1 MQNIKKVVIP
11 VAGHGTRSLPASKNV
26 PKEMLPIYN
35 KPVIQYVVEEAVQA
49 GIHDVVFVTS
59 KEKTALEDYFD
70 HHLPLEDVLERTG
83 KNELLKTVRDLVEMV
98 TVMSV
103 RQKRQLGFGHAVLCA
118 KSIVQNE
125 PFAVMVGDDIILG
138 EDCGLK
144 QLIEIAQKENK
155 PVIGVMEVDPSM
167 VYKYGIVAGNT
178 RSDGIIEITDM
189 VEKPSVENAPSNMAI
204 IGRYV
209 LPPEIF
215 TYLEKG
221 KPGHGG
227 EIQLTDALN
236 ALAKD
241 RGMLAVPVKG
251 RRFDAGDLLDFLSVN
266 VYFALQDPKMKNA
279 MQNRLQALLNE
290 FSNN

>member
-1 MQNIKKVVIP
+1 MKNIRKVVIP

-35 KPVIQYVVEEAVQA
+35 KPVIHYVVDEAVNA
-49 GIHDVVFVTS
+49 GIENVVFITS

-70 HHLPLEDVLERTG
+70 HHYALEDVLERTG
-83 KNELLKTVRDLVEMV
+83 KKELLKTVQELAHYVNV
-98 TVMSV
+98 ISV
-103 RQKRQLGFGHAVLCA
+103 RQKCQLGFGHAVLTA
-118 KSIVQNE
+118 KPVVGNE
-125 PFAVMVGDDIILG
+125 PFGVMVGDDILLG
-138 EDCGLK
+138 KDCGLK
-144 QLIEIAQKENK
+144 ELIDVAEKENK
-155 PVIGVMEVDPSM
+155 PVIGIMEVDPSM
-167 VYKYGIVAGNT
+167 VCKYGIVAGNK
-178 RSDGIIEITDM
+178 RPDGIIEITDM
-189 VEKPSVENAPSNMAI
+189 VEKPKVGEAPSNMAI

-215 TYLEKG
+215 DYLENA

-236 ALAKD
+236 LLAKE

-266 VYFALQDPKMKNA
+266 MYFALHDGNMKDA
-279 MQNRLQALLNE
+279 MKKRLQSLLQE
-290 FSNN
+290 FE

>member
-1 MQNIKKVVIP
+1 MKNIRKVVIP

-35 KPVIQYVVEEAVQA
+35 KPVIHYVVDEAVNA
-49 GIHDVVFVTS
+49 GIENVVFVTS

-70 HHLPLEDVLERTG
+70 HHYALEDVLERTG
-83 KNELLKTVRDLVEMV
+83 KKELLKTVQELAHYVNV
-98 TVMSV
+98 ISV
-103 RQKRQLGFGHAVLCA
+103 RQKCQLGFGHAVLAA
-118 KSIVQNE
+118 KPVVGNE
-125 PFAVMVGDDIILG
+125 PFGVMVGDDILLG
-138 EDCGLK
+138 KDCGLK
-144 QLIEIAQKENK
+144 ELIDVAEKENK
-155 PVIGVMEVDPSM
+155 PVIGIMEVDPSM
-167 VYKYGIVAGNT
+167 VCKYGIVAGNK
-178 RSDGIIEITDM
+178 RPDGIIEITDM
-189 VEKPSVENAPSNMAI
+189 VEKPKVGEAPSNMAI

-215 TYLEKG
+215 DYLENA

-236 ALAKD
+236 LLAKE

-266 VYFALQDPKMKNA
+266 MYFALHDGNMKDA
-279 MQNRLQALLNE
+279 MKKRLQSLLQE
-290 FSNN
+290 FE

>member
-1 MQNIKKVVIP
+1 MQHIKKVVIP

-35 KPVIQYVVEEAVQA
+35 KPVIHYVVDEAVNA
-49 GIHDVVFVTS
+49 GIKDVIFVTS

-70 HHLPLEDVLERTG
+70 HHFALEDALERTG
-83 KNELLKTVRDLVEMV
+83 KTELLRTVQELADYVN
-98 TVMSV
+98 VMSV

-118 KSIVQNE
+118 KSIVGSE

-144 QLIEIAQKENK
+144 ELIDIAQKENK
-155 PVIGVMEVDPSM
+155 PVVGVMEVDPSM
-167 VYKYGIVAGNT
+167 VNKYGIVAGNK

-189 VEKPSVENAPSNMAI
+189 VEKPKVGEAPSNMAI

-215 TYLEKG
+215 DYLERG
-221 KPGHGG
+221 KPGYGG

-236 ALAKD
+236 RFAKD
-241 RGMLAVPVKG
+241 RQMLAVPVKG

-266 VYFALQDPKMKNA
+266 VYFALQDEKMKDG
-279 MQNRLQALLNE
+279 MKKRLQKILAE
-290 FSNN
+290 FA

>member
-1 MQNIKKVVIP
+1 MKNIRKVVIP

-35 KPVIQYVVEEAVQA
+35 KPVIHYVVDEAVNA
-49 GIHDVVFVTS
+49 GVENVIFVTS

-70 HHLPLEDVLERTG
+70 HHYALEDVLERTG
-83 KNELLKTVRDLVEMV
+83 KKELLKTVQELAHYVNV
-98 TVMSV
+98 ISV
-103 RQKRQLGFGHAVLCA
+103 RQKCQLGFGHAVLTA
-118 KSIVQNE
+118 KPVVGNE
-125 PFAVMVGDDIILG
+125 PFAVMVGDDILLG
-138 EDCGLK
+138 KDCGLK
-144 QLIEIAQKENK
+144 ELIDVAEKENK

-167 VYKYGIVAGNT
+167 VCKYGIVAGSK
-178 RSDGIIEITDM
+178 RPDGTIEITDM
-189 VEKPSVENAPSNMAI
+189 VEKPKVGEAPSNMAI

-215 TYLEKG
+215 NYLEKA

-236 ALAKD
+236 LLAKE

-266 VYFALQDPKMKNA
+266 MYFALHDGNMKDA
-279 MQNRLQALLNE
+279 MKKRLQSLLQE
-290 FSNN
+290 FE

>member
-1 MQNIKKVVIP
+1 MKNIRKVVIP

-35 KPVIQYVVEEAVQA
+35 KPVIHYVVDEAVNA
-49 GIHDVVFVTS
+49 GIENVVFVTS

-70 HHLPLEDVLERTG
+70 HHYALEDVLERTG
-83 KNELLKTVRDLVEMV
+83 KKELLKTVQELAHYVNV
-98 TVMSV
+98 ISV
-103 RQKRQLGFGHAVLCA
+103 RQKCQLGFGHAVLTA
-118 KSIVQNE
+118 KPVVGNE
-125 PFAVMVGDDIILG
+125 PFGVMVGDDILLG
-138 EDCGLK
+138 KDCGLK
-144 QLIEIAQKENK
+144 ELIDVAEKENK

-167 VYKYGIVAGNT
+167 VCKYGIVAGNK
-178 RSDGIIEITDM
+178 RPDGIIEITDM
-189 VEKPSVENAPSNMAI
+189 VEKPKVGEAPSNMAI

-215 TYLEKG
+215 NYLEKA

-236 ALAKD
+236 LLAKE

-266 VYFALQDPKMKNA
+266 MYFALHDGNMKDA
-279 MQNRLQALLNE
+279 MKKRLQSLLQE
-290 FSNN
+290 FE

>member
-1 MQNIKKVVIP
+1 MKNIRKVVIP

-35 KPVIQYVVEEAVQA
+35 KPVIHYVVDEAVNA
-49 GIHDVVFVTS
+49 GVENVIFVTS

-70 HHLPLEDVLERTG
+70 HHYALEDVLERTG
-83 KNELLKTVRDLVEMV
+83 KKELLKTVQELAHYVNV
-98 TVMSV
+98 ISV
-103 RQKRQLGFGHAVLCA
+103 RQKCQLGFGHAVLTA
-118 KSIVQNE
+118 KTVVGNE
-125 PFAVMVGDDIILG
+125 PFAVMVGDDILLG
-138 EDCGLK
+138 KDCGLK
-144 QLIEIAQKENK
+144 ELIDVAEKENK

-167 VYKYGIVAGNT
+167 VCKYGIVAGSK
-178 RSDGIIEITDM
+178 RPDGIIEITDM
-189 VEKPSVENAPSNMAI
+189 VEKPEVGEAPSNMAI

-215 TYLEKG
+215 NYLEKA

-236 ALAKD
+236 LLAKE

-266 VYFALQDPKMKNA
+266 MYFALHDGNMKDA
-279 MQNRLQALLNE
+279 MKKRLQSLLQE
-290 FSNN
+290 FE

>member
-1 MQNIKKVVIP
+1 MKNIKKVVIP

-35 KPVIQYVVEEAVQA
+35 KPVIHYVVDEAVSA

-70 HHLPLEDVLERTG
+70 HHYALEDVLERTG
-83 KNELLKTVRDLVEMV
+83 KSKLLKTVQELAHYVNV
-98 TVMSV
+98 ISV
-103 RQKRQLGFGHAVLCA
+103 RQKCQLGFGHAVLTA
-118 KSIVQNE
+118 KSVIGNE
-125 PFAVMVGDDIILG
+125 SFAVMVGDDILLG
-138 EDCGLK
+138 DHCGLPE
-144 QLIEIAQKENK
+144 LIAVAEKEDK

-167 VYKYGIVAGNT
+167 VNKYGIIAGNK
-178 RSDGIIEITDM
+178 RPDGIIEITQM
-189 VEKPSVENAPSNMAI
+189 VEKPRVEDAPSNMAI

-215 TYLEKG
+215 NYLENA

-236 ALAKD
+236 LLAQE

-266 VYFALQDPKMKNA
+266 IYFALHDENMKDRIID
-279 MQNRLQALLNE
+279 RLKELVFE
-290 FSNN
+290 FE

>member
-1 MQNIKKVVIP
+1 MKNIRKVVIP

-35 KPVIQYVVEEAVQA
+35 KPVIHYVVDEAVNA
-49 GIHDVVFVTS
+49 GVENVIFVTS

-70 HHLPLEDVLERTG
+70 HHYALEDVLERTG
-83 KNELLKTVRDLVEMV
+83 KKELLKTVQELAHYVNV
-98 TVMSV
+98 ISV
-103 RQKRQLGFGHAVLCA
+103 RQKCQLGFGHAVLTA
-118 KSIVQNE
+118 KTVVGNE
-125 PFAVMVGDDIILG
+125 PFAVMVGDDILLG
-138 EDCGLK
+138 KDCGLK
-144 QLIEIAQKENK
+144 ELIDVAEKENK

-167 VYKYGIVAGNT
+167 VCKYGIVAGSK
-178 RSDGIIEITDM
+178 RPDGIIEITDM
-189 VEKPSVENAPSNMAI
+189 VEKPKVGEAPSNMAI

-215 TYLEKG
+215 NYLEKA

-236 ALAKD
+236 LLAKE

-266 VYFALQDPKMKNA
+266 MYFALHDGNMKDA
-279 MQNRLQALLNE
+279 MKKRLQSLLQE
-290 FSNN
+290 FE

>member
-1 MQNIKKVVIP
+1 MKNIRKVVIP

-35 KPVIQYVVEEAVQA
+35 KPVIHYVVDEAVNA
-49 GIHDVVFVTS
+49 GVENVIFVTS

-70 HHLPLEDVLERTG
+70 HHYALEDVLERTG
-83 KNELLKTVRDLVEMV
+83 KKELLKTVQELAHYVNV
-98 TVMSV
+98 ISV
-103 RQKRQLGFGHAVLCA
+103 RQKCQLGFGHAVLTA
-118 KSIVQNE
+118 KPVVGNE
-125 PFAVMVGDDIILG
+125 PFAVMVGDDILLG
-138 EDCGLK
+138 KDCGLK
-144 QLIEIAQKENK
+144 ELIDVAEKENK

-167 VYKYGIVAGNT
+167 VCKYGIVAGSK
-178 RSDGIIEITDM
+178 RPDGIIEITDM
-189 VEKPSVENAPSNMAI
+189 VEKPKVGEAPSNMAI

-215 TYLEKG
+215 NYLEKA

-236 ALAKD
+236 LLAKE

-266 VYFALQDPKMKNA
+266 MYFALHDGNMKDA
-279 MQNRLQALLNE
+279 MKKRLQSLLQE
-290 FSNN
+290 FE

>member
-1 MQNIKKVVIP
+1 MKNIRKVVIP

-35 KPVIQYVVEEAVQA
+35 KPVIHYVVDEAVNA
-49 GIHDVVFVTS
+49 GIENVVFVTS

-70 HHLPLEDVLERTG
+70 HQYALEDVLERTG
-83 KNELLKTVRDLVEMV
+83 KKELLKTVQELAHYVNV
-98 TVMSV
+98 ISV
-103 RQKRQLGFGHAVLCA
+103 RQKCQLGFGHAVLTA
-118 KSIVQNE
+118 KPVVGNE
-125 PFAVMVGDDIILG
+125 PFGVMVGDDILLG
-138 EDCGLK
+138 KDCGLK
-144 QLIEIAQKENK
+144 ELIDVAEKENK

-167 VYKYGIVAGNT
+167 VCKYGIVAGNK
-178 RSDGIIEITDM
+178 RPDGIIEITDM
-189 VEKPSVENAPSNMAI
+189 VEKPKVGEAPSNMAI

-215 TYLEKG
+215 NYLEKA

-236 ALAKD
+236 LLAKE

-266 VYFALQDPKMKNA
+266 MYFALHDGNMKDA
-279 MQNRLQALLNE
+279 MKKRLQSLLQE
-290 FSNN
+290 FE

>member
-1 MQNIKKVVIP
+1 MKNIRKVVIP

-35 KPVIQYVVEEAVQA
+35 KPVIHYVVDEAVNA
-49 GIHDVVFVTS
+49 GIENVVFVTS

-70 HHLPLEDVLERTG
+70 HHYALEDVLERTG
-83 KNELLKTVRDLVEMV
+83 KKELLKTVQELAHYVNV
-98 TVMSV
+98 ISI
-103 RQKRQLGFGHAVLCA
+103 RQKCQLGFGHAVLTA
-118 KSIVQNE
+118 KPVVGNE
-125 PFAVMVGDDIILG
+125 PFGVMVGDDILLG
-138 EDCGLK
+138 KDCGLK
-144 QLIEIAQKENK
+144 ELIDVAEKENK

-167 VYKYGIVAGNT
+167 VCKYGIVAGNK
-178 RSDGIIEITDM
+178 RPDGIIEITDM
-189 VEKPSVENAPSNMAI
+189 VEKPKVGEAPSNMAI

-215 TYLEKG
+215 DYLENA

-236 ALAKD
+236 LLAKE

-266 VYFALQDPKMKNA
+266 MYFALHDGNMKDA
-279 MQNRLQALLNE
+279 MKKRLQSLLQE
-290 FSNN
+290 FE

>member
-1 MQNIKKVVIP
+1 MKNIRKVVIP

-35 KPVIQYVVEEAVQA
+35 KPVIHYVVDEAVNA
-49 GIHDVVFVTS
+49 GIENVVFVTS

-70 HHLPLEDVLERTG
+70 HHYALEDVLERTG
-83 KNELLKTVRDLVEMV
+83 KKELLKTVQELAHYVNV
-98 TVMSV
+98 ISV
-103 RQKRQLGFGHAVLCA
+103 RQKCQLGFGHAVLTA
-118 KSIVQNE
+118 KPVVGNE
-125 PFAVMVGDDIILG
+125 PFGVMVGDDILLG
-138 EDCGLK
+138 KDCGLK
-144 QLIEIAQKENK
+144 ELIDVAEKENK
-155 PVIGVMEVDPSM
+155 PVIGIMEVDPSM
-167 VYKYGIVAGNT
+167 VCKYGIVAGNK
-178 RSDGIIEITDM
+178 RPDGIIEITDM
-189 VEKPSVENAPSNMAI
+189 VEKPKVGEAPSNMAI

-215 TYLEKG
+215 NYLEKA

-236 ALAKD
+236 LLAKE

-266 VYFALQDPKMKNA
+266 MYFALHDGNMKDA
-279 MQNRLQALLNE
+279 MKKRLQSLLQE
-290 FSNN
+290 FE

>member
-1 MQNIKKVVIP
+1 MQNIQKVVIP

-35 KPVIQYVVEEAVQA
+35 KPVIHYVVDEAVNA
-49 GIHDVVFVTS
+49 GIKNVVFVTS

-70 HHLPLEDVLERTG
+70 HHYALEDVLERTG
-83 KNELLKTVRDLVEMV
+83 KKELLRTVQELADMV
-98 TVMSV
+98 DVISV
-103 RQKRQLGFGHAVLCA
+103 RQKCQLGFGHAVLCA
-118 KSIVQNE
+118 KSVVGSE

-138 EDCGLK
+138 EDAGLK
-144 QLIEIAQKENK
+144 ELIDVAQRENK
-155 PVIGVMEVDPSM
+155 PVVGVMEVDPS
-167 VYKYGIVAGNT
+167 VVHKYGIVAGT
-178 RSDGIIEITDM
+178 PRPDGIIEITDM
-189 VEKPSVENAPSNMAI
+189 VEKPKAEEAPSNLAI

-215 TYLEKG
+215 SYLENA

-227 EIQLTDALN
+227 EIQLTDALSR
-236 ALAKD
+236 LAKD

-266 VYFALQDPKMKNA
+266 MYFALQDDKMKDG
-279 MQNRLQALLNE
+279 MKKRLQKLLAE
-290 FSNN
+290 FE

>member
-1 MQNIKKVVIP
+1 MKNIRKVVIP

-35 KPVIQYVVEEAVQA
+35 KPVIHYVVDEAVNA
-49 GIHDVVFVTS
+49 GIENVVFVTS

-70 HHLPLEDVLERTG
+70 HHYALEDVLERTG
-83 KNELLKTVRDLVEMV
+83 KKELLKTVQELAHYVNV
-98 TVMSV
+98 ISV
-103 RQKRQLGFGHAVLCA
+103 RQKCQLGFGHAVLAA
-118 KSIVQNE
+118 KPVVGNE
-125 PFAVMVGDDIILG
+125 PFGVMVGDDILLG
-138 EDCGLK
+138 KDCGLK
-144 QLIEIAQKENK
+144 ELIDVAEKENK

-167 VYKYGIVAGNT
+167 VCKYGIVAGNK
-178 RSDGIIEITDM
+178 RPDGIIEITDM
-189 VEKPSVENAPSNMAI
+189 VEKPKVGEAPSNMAI

-215 TYLEKG
+215 DYLENA

-236 ALAKD
+236 LLAKE

-266 VYFALQDPKMKNA
+266 MYFALHDGNMKDA
-279 MQNRLQALLNE
+279 MKKRLQSLLQE
-290 FSNN
+290 FE

>member
-1 MQNIKKVVIP
+1 MKNIRKVVIP

-35 KPVIQYVVEEAVQA
+35 KPVIHYVVEEAVNA
-49 GIHDVVFVTS
+49 GIENVVFVTS

-70 HHLPLEDVLERTG
+70 HHYVLEDVLERTG
-83 KNELLKTVRDLVEMV
+83 KKELLKTVQELAHYVNV
-98 TVMSV
+98 ISV
-103 RQKRQLGFGHAVLCA
+103 RQKCQLGFGHAVLTA
-118 KSIVQNE
+118 KPVVGNE
-125 PFAVMVGDDIILG
+125 PFGVMVGDDILLG
-138 EDCGLK
+138 KDCGLK
-144 QLIEIAQKENK
+144 ELIDIAEKENK

-167 VYKYGIVAGNT
+167 VCKYGIVAGNK
-178 RSDGIIEITDM
+178 RPDGIIEITDM
-189 VEKPSVENAPSNMAI
+189 VEKPKVGEAPSNMAI

-215 TYLEKG
+215 DYLENA

-236 ALAKD
+236 LLAKE

-266 VYFALQDPKMKNA
+266 MYFALHDGNMKDA
-279 MQNRLQALLNE
+279 MKKRLQSLLQE
-290 FSNN
+290 FE

>member
-1 MQNIKKVVIP
+1 MQHIKKVVIP

-35 KPVIQYVVEEAVQA
+35 KPVIHYVVDEAVNA
-49 GIHDVVFVTS
+49 GIKDVIFVTS

-70 HHLPLEDVLERTG
+70 HHFALEDALERTG
-83 KNELLKTVRDLVEMV
+83 KTELLRTVQELADYVN
-98 TVMSV
+98 VMSV

-118 KSIVQNE
+118 KSIVGSE

-144 QLIEIAQKENK
+144 ELIDIAQKENK
-155 PVIGVMEVDPSM
+155 PVVGVMEVDPSM
-167 VYKYGIVAGNT
+167 VNKYGIVAGNK

-189 VEKPSVENAPSNMAI
+189 VEKPKVGEAPSNMAI

-215 TYLEKG
+215 DYLESG
-221 KPGHGG
+221 KPGYGG

-236 ALAKD
+236 RLAKD
-241 RGMLAVPVKG
+241 RQMLAVPVKG

-266 VYFALQDPKMKNA
+266 VYFALQDEKMKDG
-279 MQNRLQALLNE
+279 MKKRLQKILAE
-290 FSNN
+290 FA

>member
-1 MQNIKKVVIP
+1 MKNIRKVVIP

-35 KPVIQYVVEEAVQA
+35 KPVIHYVVDEAVNA
-49 GIHDVVFVTS
+49 GVENVIFVTS

-70 HHLPLEDVLERTG
+70 HHYALEDVLERTG
-83 KNELLKTVRDLVEMV
+83 KKELLKTVQELAHYVNV
-98 TVMSV
+98 ISV
-103 RQKRQLGFGHAVLCA
+103 RQKCPLGFGHAVLTA
-118 KSIVQNE
+118 KPVVGNE
-125 PFAVMVGDDIILG
+125 PFAVMVGDDILLG
-138 EDCGLK
+138 KDCGLK
-144 QLIEIAQKENK
+144 ELIDVAEKENK

-167 VYKYGIVAGNT
+167 VCKYGIVAGSK
-178 RSDGIIEITDM
+178 RPDGIIEITDM
-189 VEKPSVENAPSNMAI
+189 VEKPKVGEAPSNMAI

-215 TYLEKG
+215 NYLEKA

-236 ALAKD
+236 LLAKE

-266 VYFALQDPKMKNA
+266 MYFALHDGNMKDA
-279 MQNRLQALLNE
+279 MKKRLQSLLQE
-290 FSNN
+290 FE

>member
-1 MQNIKKVVIP
+1 MKNIRKVVIP

-35 KPVIQYVVEEAVQA
+35 KPVIHYVVDEAVNA
-49 GIHDVVFVTS
+49 GIENVVFVTS

-70 HHLPLEDVLERTG
+70 HHYALEDVLERTG
-83 KNELLKTVRDLVEMV
+83 KKELLKTVQELAHYVNV
-98 TVMSV
+98 ISV
-103 RQKRQLGFGHAVLCA
+103 RQKCQLGFGHALLTA
-118 KSIVQNE
+118 KPVVGNE
-125 PFAVMVGDDIILG
+125 PFGVMVGDDILLG
-138 EDCGLK
+138 KDCGLK
-144 QLIEIAQKENK
+144 ELIDVAEKENK

-167 VYKYGIVAGNT
+167 VCKYGIVAGNK
-178 RSDGIIEITDM
+178 RPDGIIEITDM
-189 VEKPSVENAPSNMAI
+189 VEKPKVGEAPSNMAI

-215 TYLEKG
+215 NYLEKA

-236 ALAKD
+236 LLAKE

-266 VYFALQDPKMKNA
+266 MYFALHDGNMKDA
-279 MQNRLQALLNE
+279 MKKRLQSLLQE
-290 FSNN
+290 FE

>member
-1 MQNIKKVVIP
+1 MKNIRKVVIP

-35 KPVIQYVVEEAVQA
+35 KPVIHYVVDEAVNA
-49 GIHDVVFVTS
+49 GVENVIFVTS

-70 HHLPLEDVLERTG
+70 HHYALEDVLERTG
-83 KNELLKTVRDLVEMV
+83 KKELLKTVQELAHYVNV
-98 TVMSV
+98 ISV
-103 RQKRQLGFGHAVLCA
+103 RQKCQLGFGHAVLTA
-118 KSIVQNE
+118 KPVVGNE
-125 PFAVMVGDDIILG
+125 PFAVMVGDDILLG
-138 EDCGLK
+138 KDCGLK
-144 QLIEIAQKENK
+144 ELIDVAEKENK

-167 VYKYGIVAGNT
+167 VCKYGIVAGSK
-178 RSDGIIEITDM
+178 RPDGIIEITDM
-189 VEKPSVENAPSNMAI
+189 VEKPKVGEAPSNMAI
-204 IGRYV
+204 VGRYV

-215 TYLEKG
+215 NYLEKA

-236 ALAKD
+236 LLAKE

-266 VYFALQDPKMKNA
+266 MYFALHDGNMKDA
-279 MQNRLQALLNE
+279 MKKRLQSLLQE
-290 FSNN
+290 FE

>member
-1 MQNIKKVVIP
+1 MKDIKKVVIP

-35 KPVIQYVVEEAVQA
+35 KPVIHYVVDEAVNA

-70 HHLPLEDVLERTG
+70 HHYALEDVLERTG
-83 KNELLKTVRDLVEMV
+83 KTALLKTVQELAHYVNV
-98 TVMSV
+98 ISV
-103 RQKRQLGFGHAVLCA
+103 RQKCQLGFGHAVLTA
-118 KSIVQNE
+118 KPVVGNE
-125 PFAVMVGDDIILG
+125 PFAVMVGDDILLG

-144 QLIEIAQKENK
+144 ELIAVAEREDK
-155 PVIGVMEVDPSM
+155 PVIGVMEVESNM
-167 VYKYGIVAGNT
+167 VDKYGIVAGNK
-178 RSDGIIEITDM
+178 RSDGIIEITEM
-189 VEKPSVENAPSNMAI
+189 VEKPSAEEAPSNMAI

-215 TYLEKG
+215 HYLENA

-236 ALAKD
+236 LLAKD
-241 RGMLAVPVKG
+241 RGMLAVPLKG

-266 VYFALQDPKMKNA
+266 IYFALHDEKMKDRIIDR
-279 MQNRLQALLNE
+279 MKELVFE
-290 FSNN
+290 FE

>member
-1 MQNIKKVVIP
+1 MKNIRKVVIP

-26 PKEMLPIYN
+26 RKEMLPIYN
-35 KPVIQYVVEEAVQA
+35 KPVIHYVVDEAVNA
-49 GIHDVVFVTS
+49 GIENVVFVTS

-70 HHLPLEDVLERTG
+70 HHYALEDVLERTG
-83 KNELLKTVRDLVEMV
+83 KKELLKTVQELAHYVNV
-98 TVMSV
+98 ISV
-103 RQKRQLGFGHAVLCA
+103 RQKCQLGFGHAVLTA
-118 KSIVQNE
+118 KPVVGNE
-125 PFAVMVGDDIILG
+125 PFGVMVGDDILLG
-138 EDCGLK
+138 KDCGLK
-144 QLIEIAQKENK
+144 ELIDVAEKENK

-167 VYKYGIVAGNT
+167 VCKYGIVAGNK
-178 RSDGIIEITDM
+178 RPDGIIEITDM
-189 VEKPSVENAPSNMAI
+189 VEKPKVGEAPSNMAI

-215 TYLEKG
+215 DYLENA

-236 ALAKD
+236 LLAKE

-266 VYFALQDPKMKNA
+266 MYFALHDGNMKDA
-279 MQNRLQALLNE
+279 MKKRLQSLLQE
-290 FSNN
+290 FE